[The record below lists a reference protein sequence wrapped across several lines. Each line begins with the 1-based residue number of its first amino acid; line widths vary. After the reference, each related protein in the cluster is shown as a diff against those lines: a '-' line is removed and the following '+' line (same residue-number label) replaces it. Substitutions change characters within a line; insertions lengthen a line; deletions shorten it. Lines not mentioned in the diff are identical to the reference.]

1 VKTTF
6 IFFIMIGFF
15 SLSTFAKSP
24 INFDQDIQDL
34 REVQQ
39 ALLESDCR
47 MDMTVNKKNAFI
59 KISKPGK
66 DDGMNFHEVITS
78 KSIKSKN
85 DREVTT
91 YETNWSPSGV
101 LFADI
106 NYRTRIVITRDF
118 GVITKVSMKSQDK
131 GMTMYFPV
139 LRYSSLTCHIN

>member
-1 VKTTF
+1 MKINF
-6 IFFIMIGFF
+6 LFFILVAFF
-15 SLSTFAKSP
+15 SLSTFAKTP
-24 INFDQDIQDL
+24 IYFDQDLQEL

-47 MDMTVNKKNAFI
+47 MDITVNKKNAFLR
-59 KISKPGK
+59 ISRPGK
-66 DDGMNFHEVITS
+66 DDSMNFHEIIT
-78 KSIKSKN
+78 KKNTKFRN

-106 NYRTRIVITRDF
+106 NYRTRIVITRDL

-139 LRYSSLTCHIN
+139 LRYSSLTCHIK